1 VSETPSISKPS
12 KCSTTSTTY
21 LSMLKQLSKNVMVAS
36 SQGTT
41 KSSAATVVFGMRWS
55 TSSSRLTGC
64 KGRVPKQNESDD
76 KTVMKCVMRSMRP
89 KQTQDSTIKHQQPS
103 TTLNNH
109 QQPSTTINNHQV
121 CSARDHPYSP
131 SYPRCVRLFAT
142 HSTTPLWLRSCLLL
156 EGQGRF
162 RCWRPFPILAGLN

>member
-1 VSETPSISKPS
+1 MSETPSISKPS

-64 KGRVPKQNESDD
+64 KGRAPKQNESDD
-76 KTVMKCVMRSMRP
+76 KTVMKCVMSSMRP
-89 KQTQDSTIKHQQPS
+89 KQTQDSTINHQQPS
-103 TTLNNH
+103 TTLNNP
-109 QQPSTTINNHQV
+109 QQPSTTINTPIPHLTQDAFGSSQRIQQRHSGFV
-121 CSARDHPYSP
+121 HAFFLKDRVVFVAGGLFQSSP
-131 SYPRCVRLFAT
+131 
-142 HSTTPLWLRSCLLL
+142 
-156 EGQGRF
+156 G
-162 RCWRPFPILAGLN
+162 